1 MGPCLSSATGLYL
14 SRMLGF
20 FHRKETMKEQ
30 DHPINIHCLSWWNI
44 LHTYWLSSCPSKLT
58 YAFADRTARLG
69 ALDLNLGGKWL
80 KNWGNWAQSLFLL
93 DHAWCL
99 PGDAMGLAHCTCV
112 CGALGLVISLSLA
125 SSFFFSFGCCLLLC
139 LFMALVKIH
148 CRGGSEDEPRYSG
161 THRTSNSSIS
171 GVSWGWDMEVSRSFS
186 VVSGPVCKHSPLM
199 PPEFVFRVPMK
210 GQSSIRYTSNW
221 NSCHLWAKGPEFL
234 FEQMKVTCVSNRAFY
249 TLKLSILEKQSLYW

>member
-1 MGPCLSSATGLYL
+1 MGPCLSLATGLYL

-125 SSFFFSFGCCLLLC
+125 SSFFFFIWMLPPALSVHGFSQNTLQRRLWRWTQIFG
-139 LFMALVKIH
+139 H
-148 CRGGSEDEPRYSG
+148 
-161 THRTSNSSIS
+161 T
-171 GVSWGWDMEVSRSFS
+171 
-186 VVSGPVCKHSPLM
+186 
-199 PPEFVFRVPMK
+199 
-210 GQSSIRYTSNW
+210 
-221 NSCHLWAKGPEFL
+221 
-234 FEQMKVTCVSNRAFY
+234 
-249 TLKLSILEKQSLYW
+249 